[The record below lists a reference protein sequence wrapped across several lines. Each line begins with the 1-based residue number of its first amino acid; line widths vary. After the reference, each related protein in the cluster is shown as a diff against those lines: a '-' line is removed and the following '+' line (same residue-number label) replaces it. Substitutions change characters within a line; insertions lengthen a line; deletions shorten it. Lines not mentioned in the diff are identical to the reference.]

1 MRITHL
7 GHACLLVEVAGRR
20 VLVDPGAF
28 SRDWHVLPDLD
39 AVLITHQHPDHVDA
53 ERLPTVLAGS
63 PGARVLVEAALADD
77 VTLLGLDEGDERV
90 ARFSPGDRVDLGGV
104 VVEGV
109 GGRHAVIHDDVD
121 RIGNVGLLLRA
132 DGEPTLFHPGDAYEY
147 APDGVDVL
155 AVPLVAPWAAF
166 KETVEFVR
174 AVAPRGVIPIHDALL
189 SPVGRGLYVKQ
200 LTALGGAPVQDLAG
214 AGTIEMS

>member
-7 GHACLLVEVAGRR
+7 GHACLLVEAAGRR
-20 VLVDPGAF
+20 VLIDPGSF

-39 AVLITHQHPDHVDA
+39 AVLVTHQHADHVDA

-77 VTLLGLDEGDERV
+77 VTLLGLEGGDGRV
-90 ARFSPGDRVDLGGV
+90 ATFSPGDTVDLGGL

-109 GGRHAVIHDDVD
+109 GGRHAVIHDDID

-132 DGEPTLFHPGDAYEY
+132 EGEPTLFHPGDAYEY
-147 APDGVDVL
+147 TPEGVDVL

-189 SPVGRGLYVKQ
+189 SPAGRGVYVNQ
-200 LTALGGAPVQDLAG
+200 LTALGGARVHDLTG
-214 AGTIEMS
+214 VGTIEMG

>member
-90 ARFSPGDRVDLGGV
+90 AGFSPGDRVDLGGV